1 MTKTRRTVI
10 TVTVYLA
17 IASAAAGVAFVVTG
31 ALAPAQIARPVTLSP
46 PPGRGLDRPWWEAIT
61 VTASKSDPKVATFV
75 VPSDMI
81 FATDSA
87 TVSDTGRSDLVRLAR
102 TQLLAAHSI
111 VIAGATDSRGTRAHN
126 LWLSRARAD
135 AAAAIVLAAGVDP
148 GIIHIETWADDHPV
162 ADEHGPDPTT
172 AQARNRRVVIEVT
185 R

>member
-1 MTKTRRTVI
+1 MTNTRTLI

-17 IASAAAGVAFVVTG
+17 IASAVAGFAFMVTG
-31 ALAPAQIARPVTLSP
+31 ALAPAQVSRSVPSSAI
-46 PPGRGLDRPWWEAIT
+46 PGRGLDRPWWESIT

-75 VPSDMI
+75 VPSDVV

-87 TVSDTGRSDLVRLAR
+87 TVSDAGRSDLVGLAR
-102 TQLLAAHSI
+102 TRLLAADRI

-135 AAAAIVLAAGVDP
+135 ATAAIVIATGVDP
-148 GIIHIETWADDHPV
+148 GIIHIETWADDHPA